1 MTSFGELAAF
11 IGNGVANVIV
21 GDPIITGILCLVL
34 VLVVIWSV
42 GIGKDGALV
51 IVVPLILLFASQSFF
66 PAGTTVIVWMILGII
81 AFLIFMRIIEG

>member
-1 MTSFGELAAF
+1 M
-11 IGNGVANVIV
+11 
-21 GDPIITGILCLVL
+21 